1 MWNIAVHQS
10 RAGRERIS
18 SEYGSMKRR
27 LNTLS
32 LQLQS
37 VLFKALLDSNNWLF
51 VHVCVCIFYV
61 HKFVWG
67 IVCFA
72 MQQQCKAVPGQQMLG
87 KDLFM

>member
-1 MWNIAVHQS
+1 
-10 RAGRERIS
+10 
-18 SEYGSMKRR
+18 MKRR

-87 KDLFM
+87 KRFIYVIKNECISLKVLDNVSGSH